1 MPSPKVQG
9 RRGVAP
15 KKKTKAAARN
25 RPGRPEGS
33 NGQVRDR
40 ILDAS
45 ELLFAERGYAG
56 TTLREVADAAEVTQA
71 LINYYFGSKYGL
83 FQEVFLRRGKRIS
96 DQRLERL
103 SELERQGPLQVVDIV
118 RAKKEGRGRLAL
130 RFYHA
135 FTIVSTRALSIAS
148 EQRAG

>member
-71 LINYYFGSKYGL
+71 IDGYLSHLDLADDKRRR
-83 FQEVFLRRGKRIS
+83 LRARAAHRYRGGAS
-96 DQRLERL
+96 
-103 SELERQGPLQVVDIV
+103 
-118 RAKKEGRGRLAL
+118 
-130 RFYHA
+130 
-135 FTIVSTRALSIAS
+135 VSAV
-148 EQRAG
+148 